1 MSIKIGGHVFDG
13 PFTTTKDLMNDP
25 GVFAVIV
32 AKDDRGTLI
41 DVGES
46 NNVGEC
52 IETHK
57 SRTKWSEFASTGK
70 LCFAVLYTP
79 SFDEAERSSIEQ
91 EIRSHFEQD
100 TQRKNTAGTRKGDSR

>member
-1 MSIKIGGHVFDG
+1 MSIKIGEHVFDG

-32 AKDDRGTLI
+32 AKNDKGTLI

-52 IETHK
+52 IESHK
-57 SRTKWSEFASTGK
+57 SRARWDKFAATGK

-79 SFDEAERSSIEQ
+79 SFDQAERSSIEQ
-91 EIRSHFEQD
+91 EIRSQYEQD
-100 TQRKNTAGTRKGDSR
+100 TQRKNSGDTKQGDSK